1 MAQFKYRASDAF
13 GKIAEGS
20 IDAPNAKTAA
30 ESLAATG
37 LIVLSINTAGNGAN
51 GETEV
56 RQTAKKAGGEKVAL
70 ALVKKLSQLCGR
82 GGMPVGDALKSLA
95 ARSLDPK
102 IKSLARELYADLS
115 EGKTLAA
122 AMRKFPDTFDASTTH
137 LVEAGES
144 TANLGFV
151 FDNIVAYIL
160 ERKKLRA
167 AVFSALAYPVFLCV
181 LATGVVMLF
190 LFFMLP
196 KIESMMANMG
206 AEKNFPIRM
215 MEFIGDALV
224 FGAPAIAVFA
234 ALCAAAVALFRNSE
248 SGARKCDG
256 AMLKMP
262 IIGGILRDAD
272 ICRFANLS
280 ATLSASGV
288 NATETFRLAE
298 KSISNRELRARFRL
312 FRTAVNDGAPVSA
325 ALHKFGLLDDEDIDV
340 VSVGER
346 TGSLV
351 EAFSELSAA
360 HSETLKK
367 RISTATTALGGAALG
382 TAFLLVFVFA
392 SGIVLSILSL
402 SQSIGAK

>member
-13 GKIAEGS
+13 GKISEGS
-20 IDAPNAKTAA
+20 LDAPDARSAA
-30 ESLAATG
+30 RSLSAAG
-37 LIVLSINTAGNGAN
+37 LVVLSLESAGTSEGAVD
-51 GETEV
+51 TEKL
-56 RQTAKKAGGEKVAL
+56 RKKAGGEKVAL

-102 IKSLARELYADLS
+102 IKQLARELYADLS

-122 AMRKFPDTFDASTTH
+122 AMRKFPDTFDASATH

-151 FDNIVAYIL
+151 FDNIIAYIL
-160 ERKKLRA
+160 ERRKLRA
-167 AVFSALAYPVFLCV
+167 AIFSALAYPVFLCV
-181 LATGVVMLF
+181 LAAGVVMLF

-215 MEFIGDALV
+215 TA
-224 FGAPAIAVFA
+224 AAAAV
-234 ALCAAAVALFRNSE
+234 LCAAAVALLRSSE
-248 SGARKCDG
+248 SGAEKCDG
-256 AMLKMP
+256 AMLKIP

-298 KSISNRELRARFRL
+298 KSISNRKLRARFRL

-367 RISTATTALGGAALG
+367 RISAATTALGGAALG